1 MARGARDCV
10 ITGVTSTGE
19 NLSRSRKLRQMAV
32 ECQQHEEPVSGAVVM
47 SRVNTTAT
55 QREKHEHQM
64 SVNARALRDIQG
76 SIRRPYLTME
86 AFFTCPVDMGV
97 PKV

>member
-1 MARGARDCV
+1 
-10 ITGVTSTGE
+10 
-19 NLSRSRKLRQMAV
+19 
-32 ECQQHEEPVSGAVVM
+32 M

-97 PKV
+97 PKVKVPLPNELIKYFNF

>member
-1 MARGARDCV
+1 
-10 ITGVTSTGE
+10 
-19 NLSRSRKLRQMAV
+19 
-32 ECQQHEEPVSGAVVM
+32 M

-64 SVNARALRDIQG
+64 SVNARALRDIEG